1 MNEGSWFGCLSL
13 VVVDKAST
21 HATSDCSTRACTTMC
36 ALRVFG
42 VARIMWQCM
51 PTHMALQQVSKI
63 RLDKN
68 GRQINKFEERAKP
81 LQHATEETHEGP
93 AASAVRPS

>member
-1 MNEGSWFGCLSL
+1 ML
-13 VVVDKAST
+13 VPQLPCSFMCPGYWVLR
-21 HATSDCSTRACTTMC
+21 ATC
-36 ALRVFG
+36 G
-42 VARIMWQCM
+42 NI
-51 PTHMALQQVSKI
+51 PTYIALQQVSKI

-93 AASAVRPS
+93 AASAVRPICSHQNRCS